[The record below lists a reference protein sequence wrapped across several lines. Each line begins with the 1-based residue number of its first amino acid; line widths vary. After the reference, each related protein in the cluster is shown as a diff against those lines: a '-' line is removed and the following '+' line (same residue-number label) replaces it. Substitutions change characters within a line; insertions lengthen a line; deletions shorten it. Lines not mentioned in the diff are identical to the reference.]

1 MIELIIGLL
10 ATTMATSTVLIL
22 ASLGETIVERGGILN
37 LGIEGIMLIGAF
49 SGFIGAY
56 FTKNL
61 WIGLLMAIIGGI
73 LIAIIFGFLIIKLN
87 LNQVIS
93 GLAINLLTY
102 GLCLYFFRY
111 IFSQGALPYLSELIT
126 PIPIPFLSQIPI
138 IGPIFFNQTIFVYIA
153 FISTPIVY
161 YLLFKTSFGL

>member
-102 GLCLYFFRY
+102 GFCLYFFRY
-111 IFSQGALPYLSELIT
+111 IFSQGALPY
-126 PIPIPFLSQIPI
+126 
-138 IGPIFFNQTIFVYIA
+138 
-153 FISTPIVY
+153 
-161 YLLFKTSFGL
+161 